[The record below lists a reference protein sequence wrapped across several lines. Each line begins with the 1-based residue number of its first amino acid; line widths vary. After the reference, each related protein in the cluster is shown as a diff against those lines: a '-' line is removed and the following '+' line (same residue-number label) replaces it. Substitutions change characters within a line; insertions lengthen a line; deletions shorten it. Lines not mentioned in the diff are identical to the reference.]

1 MLLNGPDGYMTPF
14 LKWPGGKRWF
24 IHHYARLLP
33 TEFDRYMEP
42 FLGGGSV
49 FFHLAPVK
57 AVLADTNEE
66 LITTYRAIR
75 DDWAKFLVALTLYNE
90 QHSGEHY
97 YRVRASRPTCPA
109 VRAARMIYLNRTCFN
124 GIYRVSQRG
133 DFNVPKGTRA
143 SVLRP
148 TDNFEGVAKLLS
160 SSDLRVSDFEAVIDG
175 AGAGDLVFADPPY
188 TVNHN
193 NNGFMR
199 YNEKLFSWADQKRLA
214 AALTRAHRRG
224 AMVVATNA
232 DHESVKKLYWGNGFR
247 LRAVERASFMS
258 CNAASRRHF
267 KEVIIRA
274 NCGGK

>member
-1 MLLNGPDGYMTPF
+1 MTPF

-24 IHHYARLLP
+24 INHFAKLLP
-33 TEFDRYMEP
+33 SEFVRYIEP

-49 FFHLAPVK
+49 YFHLRPHK
-57 AVLADTNEE
+57 AILADTNEE

-75 DDWAKFLVALTLYNE
+75 DDWMQVVYALRRHKKD
-90 QHSGEHY
+90 HSEEHY
-97 YRVRASRPTCPA
+97 YRVRGSRPTSPTD
-109 VRAARMIYLNRTCFN
+109 RAARLIYLNRTCFN
-124 GIYRVSQRG
+124 GIYRVSQKG

-143 SVLRP
+143 SILRP
-148 TDNFEGVAKLLS
+148 TDDFEGVAKLLATA
-160 SSDLRVSDFEAVIDG
+160 DLRIRDFEPLIDE

-214 AALTRAHRRG
+214 ASLSRACRRG

-232 DHESVKKLYWGNGFR
+232 DHLSVKRLYWGNGFR
-247 LRAVERASFMS
+247 LRSVERASSIS
-258 CNAASRRHF
+258 CTAASRMQF